1 MKTLLITGVS
11 RGIGRQLAM
20 HFSSQGFHVVG
31 VYKSSVDYTEE
42 DQEAIALAGKLGDS
56 LTLVPCDLA
65 DRVAVDALVAELKG
79 HQLAGIVNNA
89 AEYIPKDWDNLS
101 FADWDRSVAVNMTA
115 PLYLVNKL
123 QGSLA
128 PGSAVLNIASSDAW
142 FAGYED
148 IAYSATKAA
157 LISLTKT
164 LAAILGDKGVRVNA
178 IAPGWVDTAMA
189 ESAGVDEA
197 AHYKTPLGRNATTQ
211 EIADVADYLLS
222 DRASFITGATI
233 SVDGGYSVVD
243 EVLKREAGK

>member
-11 RGIGRQLAM
+11 RGIGRQLAT
-20 HFSSQGFHVVG
+20 HFCAQGIHVIG
-31 VYKSSVDYTEE
+31 AYKSSSSYTEE
-42 DQEAIALAGKLGDS
+42 DQEAKILADELGDY
-56 LTLVPCDLA
+56 LTIAPCDLA
-65 DRVAVDALVAELKG
+65 DRFAVDSLISEIG
-79 HQLAGIVNNA
+79 NRNIDGIINNA
-89 AEYIPKDWDNLS
+89 AEYIPKDWDNMD

-115 PLYLVNKL
+115 PLYLVNRLRKNL
-123 QGSLA
+123 NK
-128 PGSAVLNIASSDAW
+128 GSAIVNIASSDAW

-148 IAYSATKAA
+148 IAYSATKAG

-164 LAAILGDKGVRVNA
+164 LAAILGEKKVRVNA

-189 ESAGVDEA
+189 EAAGIDEA

-211 EIADVADYLLS
+211 EIVDVAEYLLS
-222 DRASFITGATI
+222 DKASFITGATI

>member
-1 MKTLLITGVS
+1 MKRLLITGVS
-11 RGIGRQLAM
+11 RGIGRQLTI
-20 HFSSQGFHVVG
+20 HFSSLGFHVLG
-31 VYKSSVDYTEE
+31 VYKSSVKYTEE
-42 DQEAIALAGKLGDS
+42 DQEANVLAEKLGDS
-56 LTLVPCDLA
+56 LTLEPCDLA
-65 DRVAVDALVAELKG
+65 DRVAVDSLIARLG
-79 HQLAGIVNNA
+79 NGQLAGIINNA
-89 AEYIPKDWDNLS
+89 AEYIPKDWNNLD
-101 FADWDRSVAVNMTA
+101 FTDWDRSVAVNMTA

-128 PGSAVLNIASSDAW
+128 PGSAVVNIASSDAW
-142 FAGYED
+142 FAGYDD
-148 IAYSATKAA
+148 IAYSATKAG
-157 LISLTKT
+157 LISITKT
-164 LAAILGDKGVRVNA
+164 LGAILGESGVRVNA